1 MRRGEAGFTLFETIV
16 ALAVFVGAIA
26 MLYEAMG
33 GNWRGLRR
41 VQRDVVALSLAKSTI
56 AAAGVETPLIAGQ
69 RFSGNDDGIGWELRV
84 EAYEPTG
91 DQTSGAAAP
100 KAYWLI
106 FQAGWTDGPGRRR
119 RTLELRNLKFGDQ
132 P

>member
-16 ALAVFVGAIA
+16 ALTVFVGMIA

-56 AAAGVETPLIAGQ
+56 AAAGVNLPLAAGQ
-69 RFSGNDDGIGWELRV
+69 QYSGNDDGIGWELRV
-84 EAYEPTG
+84 EAYQPPG
-91 DQTSGAAAP
+91 DQTSGSVAP
-100 KAYWLI
+100 KAYWLV
-106 FQAGWTDGPGRRR
+106 FHAGWTDGPGHRR
-119 RTLELRNLKFGDQ
+119 RTLELRSLKFGDG